1 MKKILKVFLLS
12 LCLVISACGKEASID
27 EARTILAQHLEKRY
41 GEEFEIG
48 FGGRRSFKIGDREK
62 SWYEFSI
69 KPKSYIGTPKEYD
82 SYYKSIGEV
91 EIKKSLFSEILELS
105 GDNYNLVLFK
115 ECANEFYG
123 KKLKELFG
131 ENILPVLEISGEYSE
146 KTKDFLESVKKTKD
160 LDQNLYIKGGI
171 YIFGRVESDEDRE
184 WYRAQIFK
192 FLTFM
197 KETGTFEYVDLAFY
211 ILDERIL
218 TKKFEKAKP
227 LLIEKIKECN
237 SSQEFIEYREKILS
251 QLDNEYKKMTVEE
264 KQEKINNYSKSQI
277 REFKNYDYTGY
288 CSIYHTALR
297 SIKFLENEPRL
308 SMYKKLDYNSKKDIK
323 LYNTIKIIFKEY
335 DEKKLYTNE
344 WGD

>member
-91 EIKKSLFSEILELS
+91 EIKKSLFSETLELS

-184 WYRAQIFK
+184 WYREQIFK

-197 KETGTFEYVDLAFY
+197 KETSTFEYVSLGINIA
-211 ILDERIL
+211 DERCL
-218 TKKFEKAKP
+218 TDYFKKNINNLLKAKQKYKTSSEFIIYRDNIFKKAEKEFKQMTDKEKYKRIEEFNKSN
-227 LLIEKIKECN
+227 LLENDIKGYGVIYHAGILSPKFKDSEPRAKSKRKEYNDIKDVELLNTMKILYMEYSRKEDGEIIEK
-237 SSQEFIEYREKILS
+237 
-251 QLDNEYKKMTVEE
+251 
-264 KQEKINNYSKSQI
+264 
-277 REFKNYDYTGY
+277 
-288 CSIYHTALR
+288 
-297 SIKFLENEPRL
+297 
-308 SMYKKLDYNSKKDIK
+308 
-323 LYNTIKIIFKEY
+323 
-335 DEKKLYTNE
+335 
-344 WGD
+344 

>member
-91 EIKKSLFSEILELS
+91 EIKKSLFSETLELS

-197 KETGTFEYVDLAFY
+197 KETGTFEYVDLD
-211 ILDERIL
+211 ILVIDERIL
-218 TKKFEKAKP
+218 
-227 LLIEKIKECN
+227 
-237 SSQEFIEYREKILS
+237 
-251 QLDNEYKKMTVEE
+251 LD
-264 KQEKINNYSKSQI
+264 
-277 REFKNYDYTGY
+277 EFKNNTIGTLNELNKINEKYTLE
-288 CSIYHTALR
+288 SEFLKERRKIMSKLNIYFDKNKYYKNNIEEINKSNLR
-297 SIKFLENEPRL
+297 KKGAAIYTKGNNLLYVKVYSPKNIK
-308 SMYKKLDYNSKKDIK
+308 SQGYKKELKNYDT
-323 LYNTIKIIFKEY
+323 LKEI
-335 DEKKLYTNE
+335 EFNWE
-344 WGD
+344 RW

>member
-12 LCLVISACGKEASID
+12 LCLVISACGNEASID

-91 EIKKSLFSEILELS
+91 EIKKSLFSETLELS

-160 LDQNLYIKGGI
+160 LDQNLYIKEGI

-184 WYRAQIFK
+184 WYREQIFK

-197 KETGTFEYVDLAFY
+197 KETGTFEYVDLS
-211 ILDERIL
+211 IMVVDDRELISNPR
-218 TKKFEKAKP
+218 K
-227 LLIEKIKECN
+227 LLEN
-237 SSQEFIEYREKILS
+237 LPNNLS
-251 QLDNEYKKMTVEE
+251 DNEWRKQRRQLMKAGNEEFRNMTQKEITA
-264 KQEKINNYSKSQI
+264 KINSINKGEYLKGTYSVLLYTKIYSPKYIESQGW
-277 REFKNYDYTGY
+277 NN
-288 CSIYHTALR
+288 SNR
-297 SIKFLENEPRL
+297 SDLYEEIK
-308 SMYKKLDYNSKKDIK
+308 DYNKIKDIK
-323 LYNTIKIIFKEY
+323 FNIEL
-335 DEKKLYTNE
+335 
-344 WGD
+344 W

>member
-91 EIKKSLFSEILELS
+91 EIKKSLFSETLELS

-197 KETGTFEYVDLAFY
+197 KETGTFEYVSLNIA
-211 ILDERIL
+211 IIDERIL
-218 TKKFEKAKP
+218 
-227 LLIEKIKECN
+227 
-237 SSQEFIEYREKILS
+237 SQEYLKNSELKNALIKKAEDNNLEWEGYRSYRKELYNKNFPKNYHISNTKEELTKIQRTKITEHVGEWSNYNTLLYTKIYSPKYIES
-251 QLDNEYKKMTVEE
+251 QYLKNKK
-264 KQEKINNYSKSQI
+264 KIN
-277 REFKNYDYTGY
+277 YDKVED
-288 CSIYHTALR
+288 
-297 SIKFLENEPRL
+297 IKFGYE
-308 SMYKKLDYNSKKDIK
+308 
-323 LYNTIKIIFKEY
+323 T
-335 DEKKLYTNE
+335 
-344 WGD
+344 W

>member
-91 EIKKSLFSEILELS
+91 EIKKSLFSETLELS

-197 KETGTFEYVDLAFY
+197 KETGTFEYVDLSIMVVDDRELISNPRKLLENLPNNLSDNEWRKQRRQLMKAGNEEFRNMTQKE
-211 ILDERIL
+211 ITAKINSIN
-218 TKKFEKAKP
+218 KAKYLKSGYGG
-227 LLIEKIKECN
+227 LLYIKIYSPNYIKV
-237 SSQEFIEYREKILS
+237 QG
-251 QLDNEYKKMTVEE
+251 LDNHEV
-264 KQEKINNYSKSQI
+264 
-277 REFKNYDYTGY
+277 RE
-288 CSIYHTALR
+288 
-297 SIKFLENEPRL
+297 
-308 SMYKKLDYNSKKDIK
+308 YNSISDVKFDW
-323 LYNTIKIIFKEY
+323 EM
-335 DEKKLYTNE
+335 
-344 WGD
+344 W